1 MRSFEYDYLLETP
14 ISHTQGMTLR
24 ALGEY
29 RGREAL
35 YIQQSPELLETLRKV
50 AMVQSV
56 ESSNRIEGITV
67 GRGRADRIVLKDS
80 EPGTGPNRKWQDI
93 GMSWQTSIRTIIE

>member
-1 MRSFEYDYLLETP
+1 MRSFEYDYLLEAP
-14 ISHTQGMTLR
+14 ISHIQGMTLR

-67 GRGRADRIVLKDS
+67 GLGRADPYRP
-80 EPGTGPNRKWQDI
+80 E
-93 GMSWQTSIRTIIE
+93 E